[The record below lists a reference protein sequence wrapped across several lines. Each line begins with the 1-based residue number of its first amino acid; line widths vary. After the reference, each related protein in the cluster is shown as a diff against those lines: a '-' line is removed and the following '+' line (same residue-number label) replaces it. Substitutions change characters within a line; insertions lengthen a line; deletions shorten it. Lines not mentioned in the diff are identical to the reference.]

1 MISYSE
7 SLFWF
12 LLLDFVGGVP
22 LLFHHVLFI
31 ALNQLNVIDK
41 IVIKYKF
48 WQKCFKLIKKVWVV
62 H

>member
-1 MISYSE
+1 
-7 SLFWF
+7 
-12 LLLDFVGGVP
+12 
-22 LLFHHVLFI
+22 LFHHVLFI